1 MITVAVK
8 LFATLRQRAGWSD
21 RQIRL
26 EPETTVGQLLDQ
38 LSADHPG
45 LDLARRTIYAAVNE
59 EFAQRSQ
66 VLQDGD
72 DVAIFPPVSGG
83 EGGTP

>member
-21 RQIRL
+21 KKISL
-26 EPETTVGQLLDQ
+26 PLDTTVGALLDQ
-38 LSADHPG
+38 LSAEHPG
-45 LDLARRTIYAAVNE
+45 LDLSRRTIYAAVNE
-59 EFAQRSQ
+59 EFAKRDR

-83 EGGTP
+83 